1 MASLDPDVCVSVC
14 SSIVFSSKPWV
25 EGLTA
30 VFYNTDGNVSVFRAV
45 SKIHRRRWSK
55 RLKSVACVGQ
65 GNILV
70 NAKQNKMLC

>member
-1 MASLDPDVCVSVC
+1 M
-14 SSIVFSSKPWV
+14 
-25 EGLTA
+25 TA

-70 NAKQNKMLC
+70 NAKQNKILC

>member
-1 MASLDPDVCVSVC
+1 MSVFL
-14 SSIVFSSKPWV
+14 SAVVLISAVNRV